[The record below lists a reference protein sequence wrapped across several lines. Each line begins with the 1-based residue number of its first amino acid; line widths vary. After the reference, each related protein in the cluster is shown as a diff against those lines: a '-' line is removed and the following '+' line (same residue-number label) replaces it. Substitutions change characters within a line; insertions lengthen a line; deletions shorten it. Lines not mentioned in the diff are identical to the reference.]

1 MEKSKFSQGILE
13 RLLMRTGGWYIIII
27 ALFALSVASI
37 TMLLGFL
44 VEVLN
49 ADYSAETKTLL
60 NQQAA
65 IVTPAAII
73 ILCAIVFLLTGKIR
87 ANLNIWKDNPE
98 NLKKT
103 DTAVAWYIS
112 NNITWKYAIASI
124 IVSIAFLVVPKLI
137 LLSRSRFVTQ
147 DQIIYGF
154 IAGLVT
160 IIGFVP
166 LSTILLDG
174 FLVPVRNILFPGDF
188 TQQLSGLGKLKI
200 LYKILAIV
208 IASLFIIALLIAPI
222 GYHQTTRVLNT
233 ENNFIEVITDL
244 QIQSILV
251 GGFAILFSVSLVY
264 LFSRSISNPLQQL
277 LDTFQKIE
285 SGNLSIRVPVVSSDE
300 IGTLGI
306 YFNRMVDRLQELQSN
321 LEKMVEERTSQLK
334 AINEVGRV
342 ATSTLDPEKLISRV
356 VNLITDEFGYYHA
369 AIFLI
374 DQSDKWVE
382 LKDASGEAGRVLK
395 ESEYR
400 IQIDKTNII
409 GRAIRSQQAQIALDV
424 GDNAVRFD
432 HPLLPYTRSQI
443 ALPLFVGDR
452 ILGVLDVHSSQEA
465 AFSEQDIETLQNMAN
480 QVAISLD
487 NARLFQ
493 ETNQNLREMRNIQKQ
508 YLHEA
513 WLDTSLPGGEITL
526 AIGKSGAAESSQLE
540 VPITLREQIIG
551 QIHLERNEDFSTE
564 DQIWLEAIAT
574 QTALALENA
583 RLYNEAQNRATREQI
598 IGDIS
603 ASISTFSDVDGI
615 LRTAVQQLGRRL
627 GGAEVVLELGNQAEE
642 GRSGNELV

>member
-13 RLLMRTGGWYIIII
+13 RLLMRTGGWYIIIV
-27 ALFALSVASI
+27 ALFALSVAST

-65 IVTPAAII
+65 IVIPAVII

-87 ANLNIWKDNPE
+87 ARLNIWKDNPE
-98 NLKKT
+98 NFKKT

-112 NNITWKYAIASI
+112 NNIIWKYAIACNYC
-124 IVSIAFLVVPKLI
+124 FNCLPCCPKAYFTKPFTLCNPRPDYLRIHRWACNDYRLCTLI
-137 LLSRSRFVTQ
+137 YHLARWFFSSCAENLDSQ
-147 DQIIYGF
+147 G
-154 IAGLVT
+154 
-160 IIGFVP
+160 
-166 LSTILLDG
+166 ILHSNCLDW
-174 FLVPVRNILFPGDF
+174 
-188 TQQLSGLGKLKI
+188 
-200 LYKILAIV
+200 
-208 IASLFIIALLIAPI
+208 ASLKYCIKSWRSLLHHSFIIALLIAPI

-400 IQIDKTNII
+400 IQIDKTNIV
-409 GRAIRSQQAQIALDV
+409 GRAIRSRQAQIALDV
-424 GDNAVRFD
+424 GENAVRFD

-452 ILGVLDVHSSQEA
+452 ILGVTGRT
-465 AFSEQDIETLQNMAN
+465 F
-480 QVAISLD
+480 IS
-487 NARLFQ
+487 
-493 ETNQNLREMRNIQKQ
+493 
-508 YLHEA
+508 
-513 WLDTSLPGGEITL
+513 
-526 AIGKSGAAESSQLE
+526 
-540 VPITLREQIIG
+540 
-551 QIHLERNEDFSTE
+551 
-564 DQIWLEAIAT
+564 
-574 QTALALENA
+574 
-583 RLYNEAQNRATREQI
+583 
-598 IGDIS
+598 
-603 ASISTFSDVDGI
+603 
-615 LRTAVQQLGRRL
+615 
-627 GGAEVVLELGNQAEE
+627 
-642 GRSGNELV
+642 RSCF